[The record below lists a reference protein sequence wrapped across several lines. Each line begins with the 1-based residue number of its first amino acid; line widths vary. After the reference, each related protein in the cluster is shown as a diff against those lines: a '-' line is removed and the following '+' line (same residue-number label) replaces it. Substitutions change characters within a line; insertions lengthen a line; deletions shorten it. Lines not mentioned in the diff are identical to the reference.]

1 MTCAEY
7 SEYIVLVS
15 TFWIYMFNVIHFYI
29 PWNVFLVPVTSKWT
43 EIKSTISR
51 EEHQWFIMWQC
62 ASDTVIFKWKLI
74 IQIYCSP
81 RFFLIEK
88 GRILSSCPS
97 RFRFRTSP
105 HCLMVVLLPSWGK
118 DKCRALIIQGT
129 RRHDMDMVLIWVC
142 IEYHLAFLAILIFL
156 KKQLFLFNSV
166 ENSPDCVQQS
176 VIDNLVIHRVLQ
188 LTSWK
193 YFPVTPLDNWI
204 VFPVLIRGYLL

>member
-118 DKCRALIIQGT
+118 DKCRALSNHWCQ
-129 RRHDMDMVLIWVC
+129 
-142 IEYHLAFLAILIFL
+142 
-156 KKQLFLFNSV
+156 KQHYN
-166 ENSPDCVQQS
+166 
-176 VIDNLVIHRVLQ
+176 LQ
-188 LTSWK
+188 LC
-193 YFPVTPLDNWI
+193 FCRFI
-204 VFPVLIRGYLL
+204 VNMFYCGRILFHRFKHADIKGVR